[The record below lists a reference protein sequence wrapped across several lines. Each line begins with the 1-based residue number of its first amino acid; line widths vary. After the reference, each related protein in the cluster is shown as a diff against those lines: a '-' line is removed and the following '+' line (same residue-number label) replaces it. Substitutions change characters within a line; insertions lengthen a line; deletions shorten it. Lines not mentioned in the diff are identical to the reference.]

1 MLRAVEGHARP
12 RGSASERRR
21 ARPALRSARGPARPR
36 ATGISQEAVPPPAVL
51 FDVDFVGPE
60 GSHHKR
66 LAQEKGVILAWAHS
80 VSEGAAAELTVRPHT
95 AVASD
100 RRPTRFA
107 RLPVWRHR
115 PTDTLL
121 RVSQADATNAAEW
134 IRQLLTVKIEHGDKQ
149 LAMMQ
154 SKVVADSD
162 LLQDLLL
169 MGVSGSIH
177 ALCALQALCEHN
189 GAMCMK
195 LCGHGLMDVSRDL
208 LMGEKPE
215 ELRCAAAWLVD
226 TVVSTNTETHRLVA
240 KSRLVPAIMQAL
252 DGTTEADATF
262 KDVRDASVH
271 DHLTGIVCGL
281 SHNSAQEKLLMA
293 SGCVE
298 SMLKLMA
305 THRGAVRV
313 NAACVVS
320 NLVGRE
326 DNDSRMESDET
337 IVEEVLD
344 ALKMTLEDRRVYGR
358 RYATC
363 SLTQSVANLANNDE
377 NKKRL
382 VKAGAIPVLVQTL
395 TQREEDWERA
405 LFWGTTGLWNLAFD
419 EEIREKIKLE
429 PGALDALAEAR
440 RVGSDDTKRKV
451 KGALWMIEGQSE
463 EAMEKTASVDA
474 IEKLGNEGTV
484 ENAKGQVMLSY
495 EWRTQQQVLR
505 LRDILMEQGFTVWMD
520 VDRMMGSTLEAMAI
534 AIEQSDAIIMCVT
547 HRYKESQ
554 ACRTEAEYA
563 YSRKKKLVPVMM
575 EKGYAPD
582 GWLGI
587 IMGTKLYYNMHTVDE
602 MSENVMGVIGE
613 VRTVHQSLGR
623 AMGLTAPSSSPDAP
637 STSSAGAATRRA
649 PAEKKVNVPADAE
662 TMTSWLEERG
672 LQRYAISFASAHVYG
687 KALEQLHE
695 EIGFHDPAEERYHD
709 KFKTVLGM
717 TSYGH
722 RLLFLRELQE
732 MLGPIKWRKR
742 R

>member
-1 MLRAVEGHARP
+1 LHPSTPP
-12 RGSASERRR
+12 R
-21 ARPALRSARGPARPR
+21 
-36 ATGISQEAVPPPAVL
+36 
-51 FDVDFVGPE
+51 D
-60 GSHHKR
+60 
-66 LAQEKGVILAWAHS
+66 
-80 VSEGAAAELTVRPHT
+80 
-95 AVASD
+95 
-100 RRPTRFA
+100 
-107 RLPVWRHR
+107 R
-115 PTDTLL
+115 PTDPLL
-121 RVSQADATNAAEW
+121 RRSQADATNAAEW
-134 IRQLLTVKIEHGDKQ
+134 IRQLLTVKIELGDKQ
-149 LAMMQ
+149 LTTMQ
-154 SKVVADSD
+154 SKVVADSE

-169 MGVSGSIH
+169 MGESGSVH

-189 GAMCMK
+189 GSLCMK
-195 LCGHGLMDVSRDL
+195 LCGHGLMDVSREL
-208 LMGEKPE
+208 LKVETPE

-226 TVVSTNTETHRLVA
+226 TVVSNNTETHRLVA
-240 KSRLVPAIMQAL
+240 KSRLVPVIMQAL
-252 DGTTEADATF
+252 DGTTEADATY
-262 KDVRDASVH
+262 KDVRDANVH
-271 DHLTGIVCGL
+271 DHLTAIVCDL
-281 SHNSAQEKLLMA
+281 SHNSAQQKLLIA
-293 SGCVE
+293 SGCVDG
-298 SMLKLMA
+298 LLNLLA
-305 THRGAVRV
+305 THKGASRI

-326 DNDSRMESDET
+326 EADSRMESDET

-358 RYATC
+358 RYATWKLAM
-363 SLTQSVANLANNDE
+363 SIANLANNDE

-382 VKAGAIPVLVQTL
+382 DKAGAIPLLVQSL
-395 TQREEDWERA
+395 MQREEDWDRA
-405 LFWGTTGLWNLAFD
+405 LFWGATGLWNLAFD
-419 EEIREKIKLE
+419 EEIREKIKVE

-463 EAMEKTASVDA
+463 EAMEKTASADA
-474 IEKLGNEGTV
+474 IEKLGNAGTV

-563 YSRKKKLVPVMM
+563 YSRKKKLIPVMM
-575 EKGYAPD
+575 EKSYAPD

-602 MSENVMGVIGE
+602 MQENVLGVIGE
-613 VRTVHQSLGR
+613 VRTVQQSLGR
-623 AMGLTAPSSSPDAP
+623 AAGSTAPPSLSRDPP
-637 STSSAGAATRRA
+637 STSSAGAATPRA
-649 PAEKKVNVPADAE
+649 PAEKKVDVPADADV
-662 TMTSWLEERG
+662 MTTWLEERG
-672 LQRYAISFASAHVYG
+672 LRRYATAFASAHVYG

-732 MLGPIKWRKR
+732 MLGPIKWRNQR
-742 R
+742 